1 MSLEHSFKRGPVKI
15 SLLTVVTELYGPFLK
30 SSLIGRAQA
39 HNIFECG
46 VVSFRDYA
54 QPKERIDAPPFGPGA
69 GMLLKPVVVER
80 AIADQERQHGTAYK
94 IFFSPHGERL
104 TQEVAQRVAQRA
116 QDYGHLMLIAGRY
129 EGMDA
134 RVEEH
139 YADEIIS
146 LGDFVVMGG
155 DLPAMLFLEAVVRLI
170 PGVVGKQESV
180 EKESF
185 TGAFVDHPHYTEPL
199 EWQGMTVPDIV
210 RSGNHA
216 AIEAWRNDQAAER
229 TVLHHFQWLRSS
241 SMHESEKKIAQE
253 HIPPHYVALM
263 HTDVVVGKERQVG
276 CTSVTTL
283 DIHDIARSSATYGI
297 EQFFVVTPLFDQQK
311 IVHTLLEFWQKGE
324 GVTYN
329 PSRHQA
335 LTAVELA
342 ADLEQVVN
350 AIAVKEQKKP
360 LVIGTSARTA
370 PALREITYYDQ
381 QLVWAERRPVLFLLG
396 TGQGLSEQCLQKCDY
411 ILLPIEGFTSFNHLS
426 VRSAAAIILDRW
438 LGINQKRI

>member
-1 MSLEHSFKRGPVKI
+1 MKI
-15 SLLTVVTELYGPFLK
+15 AILTVVSELYDTFLK

-39 HNIFECG
+39 HNIFECRA
-46 VVSFRDYA
+46 VSFREYA

-69 GMLLKPVVVER
+69 GMLLKPMVVER
-80 AIADQERQHGTAYK
+80 AIADQERQHGKAYK
-94 IFFSPHGERL
+94 VFFSPHGERL
-104 TQEVAQRVAQRA
+104 TQRVAQRVAKQA
-116 QDYGHLMLIAGRY
+116 QEYGHLLLVAGRY

-139 YADEIIS
+139 YAHEIIS

-170 PGVVGKQESV
+170 PGVVGKQESI

-185 TGAFVDHPHYTEPL
+185 TGAFVDYPHYTEPCD
-199 EWQGMTVPDIV
+199 WRGMHVPDIV

-216 AIEAWRNDQAAER
+216 AIQAWRMEQAAQR

-241 SMHESEKKIAQE
+241 RIQEAEKKIAKANM
-253 HIPPHYVALM
+253 PAHYVALM
-263 HTDVVVGKERQVG
+263 HTDVMVGKERQVG
-276 CTSVTTL
+276 STSVTTL

-335 LTAVELA
+335 LTKVELA
-342 ADLEQVVN
+342 IDLDQVVK
-350 AIAVKEQKKP
+350 AIEAKEQKKP
-360 LVIGTSARTA
+360 IVIGTSARTVQGVQ
-370 PALREITYYDQ
+370 EITYYDQ
-381 QLVWAERRPVLFLLG
+381 ERIWAERRPVLFLLG
-396 TGQGLSEQCLQKCDY
+396 TGQGLSDQCLQKCDY
-411 ILLPIEGFTSFNHLS
+411 TLLPIEGFTNFNHLS

-438 LGINQKRI
+438 LGLNQKKA